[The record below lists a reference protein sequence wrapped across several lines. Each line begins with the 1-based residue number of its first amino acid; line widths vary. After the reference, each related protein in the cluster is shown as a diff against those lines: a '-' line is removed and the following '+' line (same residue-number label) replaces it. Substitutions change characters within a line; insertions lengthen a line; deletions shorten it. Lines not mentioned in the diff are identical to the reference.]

1 MIAISA
7 HQLAYTPPDGA
18 AARRRRARVAMPVTT
33 RASSPRT
40 KRNARTFAALPSLT
54 GGARPPDDVGTDPT
68 KRHKNGTKGPS
79 RSAPTSPAGRSQP
92 DAGRLARMPAAQG
105 TPLPVPEHDPVPPA
119 KKTKFERLRQ
129 GTDSLYDNTAMV
141 FERLGQLVGLV
152 KPTAEGF
159 NHARFP
165 VTTCVF
171 ILTGLTILLTYALS
185 NRAIDLSFAQA
196 EAAQRTGLYTRLTE
210 RCVDDDHLASCKRLD
225 ALLHIN
231 SSAIEACPE
240 ADPPP
245 ADCWKAGP
253 AIQKAGA
260 ADATALTVAQA
271 AAAYAEIVRPLPT
284 EYITRTD
291 LQAFVREEI
300 DLNRDGMVTRYE
312 LYAGLAKLIRR
323 EQWHDTY
330 ANGLWVIPAA

>member
-1 MIAISA
+1 
-7 HQLAYTPPDGA
+7 
-18 AARRRRARVAMPVTT
+18 
-33 RASSPRT
+33 
-40 KRNARTFAALPSLT
+40 
-54 GGARPPDDVGTDPT
+54 
-68 KRHKNGTKGPS
+68 
-79 RSAPTSPAGRSQP
+79 
-92 DAGRLARMPAAQG
+92 MPAQG
-105 TPLPVPEHDPVPPA
+105 MPPPVPEHGPVPPA

-129 GTDSLYDNTAMV
+129 GTDSLYDNTAV
-141 FERLGQLVGLV
+141 IFERLGQLVGLV

-165 VTTCVF
+165 VVTCVF
-171 ILTGLTILLTYALS
+171 ILAGLTILLTYALS

-196 EAAQRTGLYTRLTE
+196 EAAQRTGLYKRLTE
-210 RCVDDDHLASCKRLD
+210 RCVDDDHLSSCKRLD

-240 ADPPP
+240 ADPAPTE
-245 ADCWKAGP
+245 CWKAGP

-260 ADATALTVAQA
+260 ADATELTVAQV
-271 AAAYAEIVRPLPT
+271 AAAYAEIVRPLPA

-300 DLNRDGMVTRYE
+300 DLNRDGTVTRYE
-312 LYAGLAKLIRR
+312 VYAGLAKLIRR

-330 ANGLWVIPAA
+330 ATGLWVIPAA